1 MKTMNNASEFVEM
14 WVNNVDAETEKAY
27 KLNIVVSWNGNTHD
41 RSFWFPKSVV
51 KAVEN
56 GMWEVK
62 TWFANK
68 MEKENAFKGYAM
80 RIEAGFAMIG

>member
-1 MKTMNNASEFVEM
+1 MKTTSNTPEFVNM
-14 WVNNVDAETEKAY
+14 WVNNVEAETEKAY
-27 KLNIVVSWNGNTHD
+27 KLNIEVSWNGNTHD

-51 KAVEN
+51 KAAEDKI
-56 GMWEVK
+56 WEVK

-80 RIEAGFAMIG
+80 RIEAGFTM